1 MQDTPLELTITRES
15 YLDQLT
21 RSFIE
26 NEELKK
32 SLEENDISPISKDSL
47 GFRIGIVN
55 KEGTDIILGTKK
67 YLPLMAENMPL
78 NDLDNQSITS
88 NDSLKQTMVDV
99 DNVLLAGDCGAF
111 RTP

>member
-1 MQDTPLELTITRES
+1 
-15 YLDQLT
+15 
-21 RSFIE
+21 
-26 NEELKK
+26 
-32 SLEENDISPISKDSL
+32 
-47 GFRIGIVN
+47 
-55 KEGTDIILGTKK
+55 
-67 YLPLMAENMPL
+67 MAENMPL